1 MANGEEIGRA
11 HNTRWKENVV
21 SALAYMLQMYVMQMM
36 NRRANSTSL
45 FSPFFFSQQGIMSW
59 RAGR

>member
-21 SALAYMLQMYVMQMM
+21 SALTYMLQMNDMQMLIDVPM
-36 NRRANSTSL
+36 
-45 FSPFFFSQQGIMSW
+45 
-59 RAGR
+59 